1 MAEKNKKTILYLITQ
16 SELGGAQ
23 KYIYDL
29 AGNLKDEFN
38 IAVAYGEQGHG
49 GELAQKLRV
58 IGVENYAIPGL
69 KREISPLSDIAAL
82 INIIKLIRRIKPDIV
97 HLNSSKI
104 SILGSLAGIF
114 APKSKILYTAHGWV
128 FNEPGRN
135 HGKYRSLEKFT
146 AKFKDKIIC
155 VSEFDRLA
163 AIREKI
169 APESKLVTIH
179 NGVEPIS
186 FLPPEEARARL
197 MSLCPAPPEGTAK
210 GFTINAKDFVI
221 GSIGNLYR
229 TKGYEYL
236 ISAVKIL
243 LSNGI
248 RIKTVIIGEG
258 PERSEL
264 NGWIERLRLSDHVLL
279 AGRIDNSAE
288 LLRAFDIYA
297 CSSVKEGLSYTVI
310 EAMLSGIP
318 VVATRVGGNGELIG
332 HKKEG
337 FLVGHKNAE
346 SLARG
351 IIETM
356 DRPGFKEKIGVA
368 ARAKA
373 LSEFTL
379 EKMVERTKAVYYSLL

>member
-1 MAEKNKKTILYLITQ
+1 MPSSKKTILYLITQ

-29 AGNLKDEFN
+29 ARSLKDEFN
-38 IAVAYGEQGHG
+38 IAVAYGKQGHG
-49 GELAQKLRV
+49 GELAQKLRQ
-58 IGVENYAIPGL
+58 IGVDNFAVPGL
-69 KREISPLSDIAAL
+69 KREISPLSDLTAL
-82 INIIKLIRRIKPDIV
+82 VNIIKIIRRLKPDII

-104 SILGSLAGIF
+104 SILGSIAGIF
-114 APKSKILYTAHGWV
+114 APKSAIIYTAHGWV
-128 FNEPGRN
+128 FNEPERN
-135 HGKYRSLEKFT
+135 HGKYRCLEKFT

-169 APESKLVTIH
+169 APESKLITIH
-179 NGVEPIS
+179 NGVEPIN
-186 FLPPEEARARL
+186 FLSPEEARARL
-197 MSLCPAPPEGTAK
+197 ISICPAPEEGANK
-210 GFTINAKDFVI
+210 GFMINPKDFII
-221 GSIGNLYR
+221 GSIGNLYK
-229 TKGYEYL
+229 TKGFEHL

-243 LSNGI
+243 ISNGI

-264 NGWIERLRLSDHVLL
+264 NSWIERLRLTDHVLL

-297 CSSVKEGLSYTVI
+297 CSSVKEGLSYTII
-310 EAMLSGIP
+310 EAMLAGLPI
-318 VVATRVGGNGELIG
+318 VATRVGGNGELIG

-379 EKMVERTKAVYYSLL
+379 ENMVERTKAVYYSLL